1 MLAIGLRSFE
11 ALYMIT
17 VFEGFMIIFGAV
29 SGGCPCRTRPAHKG
43 YSAACWLGAAAKEAA
58 RLPTHSRWIPSVAA
72 SRARLGASNRPR
84 GDG

>member
-43 YSAACWLGAAAKEAA
+43 CSAACWLGAAAK
-58 RLPTHSRWIPSVAA
+58 
-72 SRARLGASNRPR
+72 
-84 GDG
+84 